1 MTEPLLRRGLL
12 AAPLL
17 LPLLP
22 NPALAQRPR
31 EAAPAAAPA
40 APPLAAPGSPWRGV
54 NMAQVESHPF
64 GGPDA
69 RLSMRRAAASGA
81 DSVAIVPFLWQSGSA
96 SPDVSLGSDMSAEQ
110 LKAGIEQARELGLRV
125 LVKPHLW
132 VQGGQPGQI
141 LLPNAEAWRRWFT
154 SYTAALLQVAR
165 VAQEARA
172 EALCI
177 GSGLSRSL
185 ARAEWRGV
193 IGPARSAFQG
203 KLIQVVDSTEMAD
216 QVQHW
221 DQLDA
226 IGLKL
231 YPALGRDDGPE
242 EWSPVLRR
250 EADRIDR
257 LAARW
262 RRRVWVAEVGLRSA
276 AGAAA
281 RPWEVVED
289 RRTQP
294 DPRVQAEVLARW
306 LHVLDRPSVEAVLIW
321 RWFTDPLRGGPQ
333 DSDFTVQNK
342 LAEGVMLGA
351 WAR

>member
-1 MTEPLLRRGLL
+1 
-12 AAPLL
+12 
-17 LPLLP
+17 
-22 NPALAQRPR
+22 
-31 EAAPAAAPA
+31 
-40 APPLAAPGSPWRGV
+40 
-54 NMAQVESHPF
+54 MAQVETHPF

-69 RLSMRRAAASGA
+69 RLSLRRAAAAGA
-81 DSVAIVPFLWQSGSA
+81 DAVAIVPFLWQASSA
-96 SPDVSLGSDMSAEQ
+96 SPDVSLGSDMSPEQ
-110 LKAGIEQARELGLRV
+110 LKAGIQQARELGLRV

-154 SYTAALLQVAR
+154 SYTAALLQLAR
-165 VAQEARA
+165 VAQEAGA
-172 EALCI
+172 EAFSI

-193 IGPARSAFQG
+193 IGPVRSAFRG

-242 EWSPVLRR
+242 EWAPVLRR
-250 EADRIDR
+250 EAERIDR

-262 RRRVWVAEVGLRSA
+262 RRHVWVAEVGLRSA

-281 RPWEVVED
+281 RPWEAVED

-306 LHVLDRPSVEAVLIW
+306 LRALERPSVEAVLIW
-321 RWFTDPLRGGPQ
+321 RWFTDPLRGGAQ